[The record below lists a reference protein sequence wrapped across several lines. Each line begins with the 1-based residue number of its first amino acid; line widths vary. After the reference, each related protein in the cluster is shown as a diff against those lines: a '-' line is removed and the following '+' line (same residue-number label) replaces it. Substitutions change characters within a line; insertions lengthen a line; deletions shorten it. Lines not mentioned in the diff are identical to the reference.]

1 MAPPPLAGGFSAKQ
15 AGKAGCSLL
24 CICVPLSLRV
34 GATAPEGVFLAKHLA
49 DTHRGHVQ
57 GSIDISVQC
66 LAAQFTC
73 AQPMNQEA
81 ACPIDRLASLGHPF
95 PPLPVSRRLVLRPEG
110 NGLFSAL
117 PTTL

>member
-1 MAPPPLAGGFSAKQ
+1 MAPPPPSWGLHSQTSGYV
-15 AGKAGCSLL
+15 C
-24 CICVPLSLRV
+24 V

-73 AQPMNQEA
+73 AQPMNLETL
-81 ACPIDRLASLGHPF
+81 DTRSHPF
-95 PPLPVSRRLVLRPEG
+95 RSDLVGVGAERLRIPMLLGDGVRDVL
-110 NGLFSAL
+110 
-117 PTTL
+117 TTL